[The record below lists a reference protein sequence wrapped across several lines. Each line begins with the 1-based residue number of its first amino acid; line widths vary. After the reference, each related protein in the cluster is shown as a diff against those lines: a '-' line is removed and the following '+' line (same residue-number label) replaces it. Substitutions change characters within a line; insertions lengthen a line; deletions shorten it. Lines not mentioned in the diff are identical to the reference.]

1 MGAASLG
8 GAPAASEKGRA
19 VDRVRRTP
27 LIRPAVCPTDHD
39 TNVHRLIKHM
49 FVETPNDSRRD
60 ANVLD
65 FWEFPVPR
73 IKRD

>member
-1 MGAASLG
+1 
-8 GAPAASEKGRA
+8 
-19 VDRVRRTP
+19 
-27 LIRPAVCPTDHD
+27 
-39 TNVHRLIKHM
+39 M